1 MRRKRYL
8 RPKRIVRECSVLEWV
23 KIQNAKGLSPSGPAI
38 YEKLMEVHPARRH
51 SDVEPLAHMSQQ
63 GRRYARQWLLR
74 LRKRVRLVRG
84 RFKPGPALSQE
95 AMRKKACAHTRIMM
109 WSRMGRDHA
118 QKHLP
123 VWILFYRAQRWLKDM
138 RTFFQR
144 N

>member
-1 MRRKRYL
+1 MFK
-8 RPKRIVRECSVLEWV
+8 WV
-23 KIQNAKGLSPSGPAI
+23 NSQNAKGLSPPGPAI

-63 GRRYARQWLLR
+63 GRRCARHWLLR

-95 AMRKKACAHTRIMM
+95 AMRKKACAHNWMMM

-123 VWILFYRAQRWLKDM
+123 VWILFWERGCSSFRYHAFNVVEQISCPENGYRFSDL
-138 RTFFQR
+138 
-144 N
+144 